1 MSESTSFNLE
11 IKNYKSIDRLRLKE
25 IGQRHARPRM
35 LPG

>member
-1 MSESTSFNLE
+1 MSERTSFNLK
-11 IKNYKSIDRLRLKE
+11 ITNYKSIDRLPLRE